1 MLSVIWK
8 TKPNEITRENFHKY
22 SLSVF
27 NGDNLVIHISC
38 GQCSLDEMRDYF
50 RGNIERALS
59 TTLNNIAIRGREAER
74 LLNELNLEVWD

>member
-1 MLSVIWK
+1 MLNVIWK
-8 TKPNEITRENFHKY
+8 TKPSEITEENFHKY

-27 NGDNLVIHISC
+27 NEDNLVIHISC

-50 RGNIERALS
+50 SGNIERALS
-59 TTLNNIAIRGREAER
+59 TTLNNITIRGREAER

>member
-8 TKPNEITRENFHKY
+8 TKPSEITQENFHKC

-27 NGDNLVIHISC
+27 NGDKLVIHISQ

-50 RGNIERALS
+50 NGKI
-59 TTLNNIAIRGREAER
+59 
-74 LLNELNLEVWD
+74 

>member
-1 MLSVIWK
+1 MLSVIWQI
-8 TKPNEITRENFHKY
+8 KPSEITQENFHKY

-27 NGDNLVIHISC
+27 NGDNLVIHISR

-50 RGNIERALS
+50 NGNIERALS

>member
-1 MLSVIWK
+1 MLEVIWK
-8 TKPNEITRENFHKY
+8 IKPSEITEENFHKY

-27 NGDNLVIHISC
+27 NNENLVIHISC